1 MKAFLL
7 SFFVGFFTLLATAQ
21 DQNPV
26 QFSYTAKW
34 QNDSTLAISLL
45 AKPVAPFA
53 FVLWQAG
60 TVADTAIASSV
71 TWNIKP
77 TQRLQGT
84 AKVLVLTA
92 TQPSAST
99 DSSLVAATD
108 STSYEQQI
116 LVTDTTTGS
125 IEASINWIAKNGENY
140 PTGVSTIRVPLPAKP
155 AAIATTDEG
164 GPNGGLSSIFLYCLL
179 GGLLAVFTPC
189 VFPLIPVTVS
199 FFLKRSGSKAMGIRN
214 ALLYSASII
223 LIYTI
228 PTLLITL
235 AFGSTALYSISTS
248 ATANFVFF
256 AVFLVFAASFF
267 GAFELSLPSSWANTA
282 DGKASKGGLVG
293 IFFMAITLVIVSFS
307 CTGPIVGTLLGQTS
321 SEGITMAPVI
331 GMLGFSIGLALPF
344 SLFAFFPSLLQN
356 LPKSGGWLNSVKVCF
371 GFIELALALKF
382 LSNIDL
388 IYHWQLLNRDV
399 FLSIWIVLF
408 ALMALYLLG
417 KLKFSHD
424 SDLPYISVPRLLFAI
439 ASLSFAVYLVP
450 GLWGAPLK
458 PLSGILPPAT
468 TQHFNLHNNQYASPV
483 STTTNGADAPKKLTD
498 KLKLPFG
505 LVGYF
510 DLQEG
515 LAASKKLNKPIMLD
529 FTGHSCA
536 NCRKMEEEVWSDPRV
551 LEKLRNNFVIV
562 SLYVDERTE
571 IPTQQQYQGDDGVF
585 VNTVGEWNLAY
596 QIKKFGINSQPLYMF
611 IDADEK
617 VLSSTK
623 YGYNSNVDKFLAH
636 LTTIES
642 EYKKLHP

>member
-7 SFFVGFFTLLATAQ
+7 SFFAGFFALLAAAQ
-21 DQNPV
+21 EPNPV

-34 QNDSTLAISLL
+34 QNDSALTVTIL
-45 AKPVAPFA
+45 AKPIAPYS

-60 TVADTAIASSV
+60 TIADTAIASSV
-71 TWNIKP
+71 SWNLKP
-77 TQRLQGT
+77 TQSLQST
-84 AKVLVLTA
+84 AQVLANTA
-92 TQPSAST
+92 TKSAATSDSNLITAT
-99 DSSLVAATD
+99 DSS
-108 STSYEQQI
+108 SYEQTI
-116 LVTDTTTGS
+116 IITDTTTGS
-125 IEASINWIAKNGENY
+125 VEASINWIAKNGDNY
-140 PTGVSTIRVPLPAKP
+140 PTGVSTIRVPLPANP
-155 AAIATTDEG
+155 TTANTSETG
-164 GPNGGLSSIFLYCLL
+164 GTDGSLSSIFLYCLL

-382 LSNIDL
+382 FSNIDL

-399 FLSIWIVLF
+399 FLSIW
-408 ALMALYLLG
+408 
-417 KLKFSHD
+417 
-424 SDLPYISVPRLLFAI
+424 
-439 ASLSFAVYLVP
+439 
-450 GLWGAPLK
+450 
-458 PLSGILPPAT
+458 
-468 TQHFNLHNNQYASPV
+468 
-483 STTTNGADAPKKLTD
+483 
-498 KLKLPFG
+498 
-505 LVGYF
+505 
-510 DLQEG
+510 
-515 LAASKKLNKPIMLD
+515 
-529 FTGHSCA
+529 
-536 NCRKMEEEVWSDPRV
+536 
-551 LEKLRNNFVIV
+551 
-562 SLYVDERTE
+562 
-571 IPTQQQYQGDDGVF
+571 
-585 VNTVGEWNLAY
+585 
-596 QIKKFGINSQPLYMF
+596 
-611 IDADEK
+611 
-617 VLSSTK
+617 
-623 YGYNSNVDKFLAH
+623 
-636 LTTIES
+636 
-642 EYKKLHP
+642 